1 MGALLDMWEAIRPV
15 LAGLILLS
23 GGVIV
28 LIGASGVLRL
38 PDFYTRLHA
47 AGVTDTLGSLLVLFG
62 LILLSGFT
70 LLSVKLA
77 LVGLFLLLTSPA
89 ATHAVANA
97 AHKAGLKPRLGTY
110 KSAPE
115 DEAEGKAS

>member
-1 MGALLDMWEAIRPV
+1 MSEFLHILDALRPF
-15 LAGLILLS
+15 LAGIVLVA

-38 PDFYTRLHA
+38 PDFYSRLHA
-47 AGVTDTLGSLLVLFG
+47 AGVTDTLGTLLVLLG
-62 LILLSGFT
+62 LILFSGFT
-70 LLSVKLA
+70 LLSAKLA
-77 LVGLFLLLTSPA
+77 LVGMFLLLTSPA

-110 KSAPE
+110 HSNPPE
-115 DEAEGKAS
+115 DDTGETA